1 MVRPQPILGYLRYVG
16 VGRRAINPFNQRRII
31 RICLRAI
38 DPLRHRPALQ
48 VVGQGLA
55 SDARLPSTKSCR
67 KLSSRPRGGNAQ
79 APHRWDTLEIVSCT
93 ANTPTSPR
101 PNLRVAIAALGRCNC
116 FAELHGLADCQICI
130 PSTASH
136 VMSGTLRRVGPS
148 SSRNC
153 MPEQRQPQADHPGYQ
168 AIGSKRGVI
177 IGVTQCHPPLQNA

>member
-55 SDARLPSTKSCR
+55 SEARLPSTKSCR

-79 APHRWDTLEIVSCT
+79 APHRCDTLEIVSWT

-101 PNLRVAIAALGRCNC
+101 PSLRVTIAALGRCNC
-116 FAELHGLADCQICI
+116 FDELHDLAGCLIST
-130 PSTASH
+130 PSTAAAAAYYPSAQHGFFPRHTH
-136 VMSGTLRRVGPS
+136 VGALESLSAAR
-148 SSRNC
+148 SSRA
-153 MPEQRQPQADHPGYQ
+153 RAKAAKVSG
-168 AIGSKRGVI
+168 AV
-177 IGVTQCHPPLQNA
+177 